1 MSNSGSPRGSFHHKR
16 LNFVINEKFQWR
28 YTSYLVTSVFFAA
41 VITGGVTGYFLNQN
55 YGIFNNLAFFHAPDI
70 LPQLEREQIWINSFL
85 FAFVVTIILTSLYFG
100 LRMTS
105 RIAGPM
111 FVLRRHLKQLSK
123 GMFFQGQIRTRDSD
137 EFRELI
143 ETYNY
148 FYQTMRAQIQKDIK
162 VLTRAMTES
171 DREKRDVVLSELLKE
186 KQTQINPAKS
196 LIETSSS
203 SGPNSDSRHA
213 S

>member
-1 MSNSGSPRGSFHHKR
+1 MDRNRGHAHHKR
-16 LNFVINEKFQWR
+16 LTFVINEKFQWK
-28 YTSYLVTSVFFAA
+28 YTRYLVTSVFFAA
-41 VITGGVTGYFLNQN
+41 LITGGVTGFFLNQN
-55 YGIFNNLAFFHAPDI
+55 YGIFNNLAFLHAPDI

-85 FAFVVTIILTSLYFG
+85 VAFVATIILSSLYFG

-111 FVLRRHLKQLSK
+111 FVLSRHLRQLSK
-123 GMFFQGQIRTRDSD
+123 GMFFQGPIKTRDSD

-148 FYQTMRAQIQKDIK
+148 FYKSMQAQISKDIR
-162 VLTRAMTES
+162 VLSKALVES
-171 DREKRDVVLSELLKE
+171 DPLIRQMTLTSLLKE

-196 LIETSSS
+196 LIETSSL
-203 SGPNSDSRHA
+203 SGPSPDSRHA